1 MNWKKGRGKLGP
13 LAPLLGSWEATAD
26 SPMGKL
32 RCTRE
37 FTSVLDGK
45 YMQLNTDWRFA
56 KSSYTEIAI
65 FGVDDGMLTCWSY
78 TSDGKHSIGV
88 LTSAADIHAD
98 AICFEA
104 HMPAGVARQ
113 VYWPDGEGGF
123 HWAVESKNKK
133 GWNRF
138 TEHHYTAAK

>member
-1 MNWKKGRGKLGP
+1 LI
-13 LAPLLGSWEATAD
+13 GSWEASDD
-26 SPMGKL
+26 SPRGKL
-32 RCTRE
+32 HCTRE
-37 FTSVLDGK
+37 FTSVLGGK
-45 YMQLNTDWRFA
+45 YIQLKAVWRFA
-56 KSSYTEIAI
+56 HSEYEEIAL
-65 FGVDDGMLTCWSY
+65 FGVDDGVLTFWSY
-78 TSDGKHSIGV
+78 TSDSKKSTGV

-104 HMPAGVARQ
+104 RMPAGLARQ

-138 TEHHYTAAK
+138 TAHHYTAAK

>member
-13 LAPLLGSWEATAD
+13 LAPLLGSWVATAD

-32 RCTRE
+32 RCARE
-37 FTSVLDGK
+37 FTTVLDGK
-45 YMQLNTDWRFA
+45 YIQLNTDWRFA

-133 GWNRF
+133 GW
-138 TEHHYTAAK
+138 